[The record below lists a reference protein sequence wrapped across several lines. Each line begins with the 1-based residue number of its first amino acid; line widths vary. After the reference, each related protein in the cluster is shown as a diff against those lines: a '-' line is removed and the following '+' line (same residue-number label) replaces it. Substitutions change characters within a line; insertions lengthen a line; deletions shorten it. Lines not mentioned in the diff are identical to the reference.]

1 MIFKAEQ
8 LYWNAGEKNQLELD
22 WKQFSKALLNASPNG
37 IAALDMTL
45 KIMISNQLAQNGLEL
60 I

>member
-22 WKQFSKALLNASPNG
+22 WKPFSKALLNASPNG

-45 KIMISNQLAQNGLEL
+45 KIRLPT
-60 I
+60 